1 MNPVTYNYFLI
12 PLYTF
17 SLLNPEKTYFCNLK
31 AFLMNE
37 LKVGDKAPDINAI
50 DQNGNVVKLSG
61 YRGKKVILFFYPK
74 ANTPGC
80 TAEACSLRDNYSVL
94 QGMGFELIGVSA
106 DDTVKQKS
114 FAEKNHFTF
123 PLIPDT
129 EKKIIQDYG
138 VWGTKKNYGKEYQG
152 IFRKTFIISEDGVVE
167 KIFNTV
173 RTKDHAEQ
181 IIKQYEK
188 K

>member
-1 MNPVTYNYFLI
+1 
-12 PLYTF
+12 
-17 SLLNPEKTYFCNLK
+17 
-31 AFLMNE
+31 MNE
-37 LKVGDKAPDINAI
+37 LKVGDKAPDFDAV
-50 DQNGNVVKLSG
+50 DQDGNPVRLSD
-61 YRGKKVILFFYPK
+61 YRGKKVVLFFYPK

-80 TAEACSLRDNYSVL
+80 TAEACSLRDNFSVL
-94 QGMGFELIGVSA
+94 KEMGFVLIGASA
-106 DDTVKQKS
+106 DDAGKQKNFS
-114 FAEKNHFTF
+114 EKNRLPF

-129 EKKIIQDYG
+129 EKKIINAYG

-152 IFRKTFIISEDGVVE
+152 IFRKTFVISETGMIE

-188 K
+188 